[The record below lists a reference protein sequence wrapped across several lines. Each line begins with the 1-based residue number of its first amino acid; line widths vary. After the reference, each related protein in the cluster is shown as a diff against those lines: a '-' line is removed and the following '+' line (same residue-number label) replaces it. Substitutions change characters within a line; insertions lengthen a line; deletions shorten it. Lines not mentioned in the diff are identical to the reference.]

1 MHVNLCGPNRSH
13 TTRNT
18 IFELTNPF
26 FGSKD
31 CWTNS
36 SHSSMDIK
44 CISTCVDQNPSHTSE
59 YRKCISVW
67 VDLNHQRPGR
77 TKNVCQHV
85 LNKLITFQPGPNQ
98 SLASGDTK
106 YISTCVDQT
115 PPTNTK
121 KKTSC
126 FDQSIPLPLEETKCT
141 LTCVPKPIQYNRGN
155 KVYLNLWWPKSY
167 HACEDTKCIS
177 TCQRGQKMHHN
188 MSWLILSHA
197 SEDTKCI
204 STYVGQ
210 TLPCQRRKKRIST
223 CVEQTSLMPTK
234 KSNVSQI
241 VLTKPIPY
249 LRGH

>member
-1 MHVNLCGPNRSH
+1 M
-13 TTRNT
+13 
-18 IFELTNPF
+18 
-26 FGSKD
+26 
-31 CWTNS
+31 
-36 SHSSMDIK
+36 
-44 CISTCVDQNPSHTSE
+44 
-59 YRKCISVW
+59 
-67 VDLNHQRPGR
+67 PGR

-85 LNKLITFQPGPNQ
+85 LNKFFTFQPGPNL
-98 SLASGDTK
+98 SLDSGDTK

-115 PPTNTK
+115 PPMPGQTQ
-121 KKTSC
+121 KKTC
-126 FDQSIPLPLEETKCT
+126 FDQGIPLPVRKQNVR
-141 LTCVPKPIQYNRGN
+141 CVPKPIQYDRGN
-155 KVYLNLWWPKSY
+155 KVYLNLCWPKSY

-204 STYVGQ
+204 STYVEQ
-210 TLPCQRRKKRIST
+210 TLPCQRRKKCIST

-249 LRGH
+249 LRVH